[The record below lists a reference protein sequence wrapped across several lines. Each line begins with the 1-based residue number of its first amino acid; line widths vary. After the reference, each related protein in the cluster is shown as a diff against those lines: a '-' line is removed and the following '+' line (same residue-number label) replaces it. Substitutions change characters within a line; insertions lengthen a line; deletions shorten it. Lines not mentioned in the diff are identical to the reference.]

1 MSDFSLVYE
10 KWLFA
15 RRYEYCVWVL
25 QQFVIALSA
34 CFKDFLELARVV
46 TDQILIHVCQSRVL
60 YGRDGSPGLISIT
73 TGLVVPD
80 LFPGR
85 TVRNTITI

>member
-1 MSDFSLVYE
+1 MTLQADDLNEDCFELCSVSYFSVVYE

-34 CFKDFLELARVV
+34 CFEDLLELARVV
-46 TDQILIHVCQSRVL
+46 TDRILIHVCQSRVL
-60 YGRDGSPGLISIT
+60 
-73 TGLVVPD
+73 
-80 LFPGR
+80 
-85 TVRNTITI
+85 